1 MMYVSLLQKIKELRR
16 QQGFSLRDFG
26 QMLGVSGQYV
36 SMIERGKAPL
46 KMDDYLLICKMLGV
60 SPAKMLMDEEEK
72 NVCKT
77 LAEKIYALSEK
88 DYAVITSMIELM
100 R

>member
-1 MMYVSLLQKIKELRR
+1 MYVSLLQKIKELRR
-16 QQGFSLRDFG
+16 QQGFSLQDFG

-60 SPAKMLMDEEEK
+60 SPADVNGRRREK
-72 NVCKT
+72 CV
-77 LAEKIYALSEK
+77 
-88 DYAVITSMIELM
+88 
-100 R
+100 